1 MMFNRFL
8 RPLRSRLAEIEA
20 ILEEAPSKE
29 EGSARVLAFATSSEI
44 AALVA
49 KVSQKK
55 IAKI

>member
-1 MMFNRFL
+1 MMLNRFL

-20 ILEEAPSKE
+20 ILEVAPSKE
-29 EGSARVLAFATSSEI
+29 EGSARVLEFATSSEI